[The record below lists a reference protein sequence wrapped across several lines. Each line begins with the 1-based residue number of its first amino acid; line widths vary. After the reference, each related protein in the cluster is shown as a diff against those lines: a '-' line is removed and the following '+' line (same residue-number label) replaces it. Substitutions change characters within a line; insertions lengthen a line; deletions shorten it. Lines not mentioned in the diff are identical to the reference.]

1 MGSLWLAF
9 TTPALHRVPGKPM
22 VEGESIKWK
31 CNKPILSYSN
41 AVIHNMLK
49 NEKRETDVK
58 LGRMWE

>member
-1 MGSLWLAF
+1 
-9 TTPALHRVPGKPM
+9 M